1 MTSNPQLLYAIL
13 AMDAYHRGDD
23 GGIIV
28 DYMNS
33 RPTEI
38 DDTVRGIPNPDNPYG
53 FSAQSY
59 TRNGTTII
67 AYRGTDDGSGRSRA
81 GG

>member
-13 AMDAYHRGDD
+13 AMDAYHRGDE
-23 GGIIV
+23 GGIKSYT
-28 DYMNS
+28 DS
-33 RPTEI
+33 RLTQI
-38 DDTVRGIPNPDNPYG
+38 DDTARGIKNDTNPYG

-67 AYRGTDDGSGRSRA
+67 AYRGADDGSGR
-81 GG
+81 